1 MYSDPLNHLIELH
14 FAELIVLGNSVRWGF
29 FYHSQESSIWYLWS
43 SSQTQA
49 AISNGDSMHDW
60 AVTNSCPSSHSEWKP
75 EPSWSCYMNSD
86 FGFWHSYLFSNLDCF
101 IYILSTQLLG
111 GSHIAVTKLQ
121 IKSGYWITALIFHQT
136 LQFRG
141 RSVGLTW
148 KAKQNPNA
156 NKMVPRRAS

>member
-75 EPSWSCYMNSD
+75 EPSIFLILLYELWFWILAFVFIQQLGLFYLHPPYTATRRKSYCCYQIANEVRVLDHSTHNPSD
-86 FGFWHSYLFSNLDCF
+86 
-101 IYILSTQLLG
+101 
-111 GSHIAVTKLQ
+111 
-121 IKSGYWITALIFHQT
+121 TAIQRKICRTDLK
-136 LQFRG
+136 G
-141 RSVGLTW
+141 
-148 KAKQNPNA
+148 KAESKH
-156 NKMVPRRAS
+156 